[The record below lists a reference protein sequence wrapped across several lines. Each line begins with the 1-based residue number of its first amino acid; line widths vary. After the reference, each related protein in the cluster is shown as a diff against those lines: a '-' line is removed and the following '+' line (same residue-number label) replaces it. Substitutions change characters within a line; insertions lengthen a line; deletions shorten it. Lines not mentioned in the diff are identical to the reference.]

1 MSECRERVGL
11 FVFKATLVVEA
22 RRLMVVIQIDDRLD
36 ANTTF
41 LHIDGLNMVGGR
53 SAYHSDMSDHHTR

>member
-1 MSECRERVGL
+1 
-11 FVFKATLVVEA
+11 VVEA